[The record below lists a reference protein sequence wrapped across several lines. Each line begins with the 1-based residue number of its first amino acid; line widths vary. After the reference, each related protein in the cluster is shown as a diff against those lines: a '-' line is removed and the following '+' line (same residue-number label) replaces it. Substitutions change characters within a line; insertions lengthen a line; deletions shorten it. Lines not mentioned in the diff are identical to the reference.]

1 MPGRSKLTRLKQTS
15 KSPPQKTNSPCKQS
29 KTNQNV
35 VKTVN
40 EQIPVNLGLI
50 DGMSK
55 FFTTNSTQRPHHLP
69 QYMSIQQMVNNNQM
83 MARKI
88 LKRTRNH
95 QRSKQSA
102 AVAVAVSVNSINSAL
117 SLNNNSIIDNQSN
130 LLNSSD
136 KENQQTMNKRLS
148 SNKLALKSNVNKKMK
163 SPNAIVNKKNSLLLK
178 IQSNKRRQLKKQPQ
192 TNSKTSDNRNSCR
205 NSGIKIRTVYIL
217 SKIIYQPIENLKY
230 FFQYNSF

>member
-1 MPGRSKLTRLKQTS
+1 MSEKEPGGSKLTRLKPTS
-15 KSPPQKTNSPCKQS
+15 KSSQTKSPCKQP
-29 KTNQNV
+29 KTSQNV
-35 VKTVN
+35 VNQTVN

-55 FFTTNSTQRPHHLP
+55 FFTPNSTQRPHHLP

-102 AVAVAVSVNSINSAL
+102 AVAAAASAAVSVNNINAAVTL
-117 SLNNNSIIDNQSN
+117 SNNSTDNQSN

-163 SPNAIVNKKNSLLLK
+163 SPNAIVNKKNGLLLK

-192 TNSKTSDNRNSCR
+192 TNLKTNGNRNSCR
-205 NSGIKIRTVYIL
+205 NSGIKILTVYIL
-217 SKIIYQPIENLKY
+217 L
-230 FFQYNSF
+230 